1 MNINE
6 TNNLYDV
13 QYKRLNAKNKNK
25 NIMIIAIAVCLA
37 VLIAALFWGTII
49 FKSFADKGVEDTSTT
64 ATETTTID
72 ITEEPIIN
80 GGYEPF
86 FPKFKGTKAN
96 GIYVVDGKSY
106 TCSDGSVC
114 YAPDIRIDSEYVN
127 GFEDSLEE
135 ILANEDF
142 YDDNGNLMFDIE
154 YQSYYID
161 NVLSITV
168 MLNGPHDI
176 DIFASHNI
184 DVVTGEKISDADLIE
199 WLGISEDVFAERL
212 IVLQQQ
218 QIDTNLKTAGFGT
231 FENPELPAGDEES
244 YIKHSSI
251 EHLRKAQLYVDDRG
265 YLHIVNQI
273 PVGVYSYTILCDI
286 VYT

>member
-1 MNINE
+1 MNINGTDDYYNVQNKQMNE
-6 TNNLYDV
+6 KNN
-13 QYKRLNAKNKNK
+13 NK
-25 NIMIIAIAVCLA
+25 NIIIIAIAVGLA

-49 FKSFADKGVEDTSTT
+49 FKSFADKGVEDTTT
-64 ATETTTID
+64 IALETTMVDT
-72 ITEEPIIN
+72 TVEPIIN

-135 ILANEDF
+135 LLSNEDF
-142 YDDNGNLMFDIE
+142 YDDNGNLMFDID

-161 NVLSITV
+161 NVLSVTI

-176 DIFASHNI
+176 DVFASHNI
-184 DVVTGEKISDADLIE
+184 DIVTGEKISDEELIE
-199 WLGISEDVFAERL
+199 WLGISEKVFAERL
-212 IVLQQQ
+212 ILLQQQ
-218 QIDTNLKTAGFGT
+218 QIDTNLKAAGFGT

-251 EHLRKAQLYVDDRG
+251 EHLRDAQLYVDDRG